1 MRKRGNVSRAVGRA
15 TSVRARETRGA
26 CVGESLKLAEGL
38 ASETPG
44 CPWEELG
51 ESSRSLRGVV
61 LGALRG
67 TPAKIK
73 ERERKESPV
82 KKKIKR

>member
-1 MRKRGNVSRAVGRA
+1 MRERGNVPGAVGGV
-15 TSVRARETRGA
+15 TGVRARETRGV
-26 CVGESLKLAEGL
+26 CVGGALKLAEGL
-38 ASETPG
+38 ASKTLG

-67 TPAKIK
+67 TPVKIK
-73 ERERKESPV
+73 ERESKES
-82 KKKIKR
+82 